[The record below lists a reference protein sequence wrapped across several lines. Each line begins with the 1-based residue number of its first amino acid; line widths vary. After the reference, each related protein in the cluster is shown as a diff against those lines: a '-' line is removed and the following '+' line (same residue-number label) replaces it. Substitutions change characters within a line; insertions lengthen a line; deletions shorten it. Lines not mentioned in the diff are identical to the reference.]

1 MKKITILIVD
11 DHKLLRQ
18 TWSFILSNNLGY
30 KVIGECDNAQD
41 AIQLAATLQPN
52 IIILDINLP
61 RMNGIEAVPH
71 ILKSSPG
78 SKILGVSMHNK
89 PAYARRMIKD
99 GAMGY
104 VCKNSSSKEMFN
116 ALEEISNGKKYICQE
131 IKEILAKQIISNE
144 EEHNLKALSVRE
156 LEIIHYIKRGFSS
169 KQIAE
174 KIFIS
179 VKTVE
184 VHRYNILKKLKLRNT
199 AALINYININQ
210 LDEMD

>member
-1 MKKITILIVD
+1 
-11 DHKLLRQ
+11 
-18 TWSFILSNNLGY
+18 
-30 KVIGECDNAQD
+30 
-41 AIQLAATLQPN
+41 
-52 IIILDINLP
+52 
-61 RMNGIEAVPH
+61 
-71 ILKSSPG
+71 
-78 SKILGVSMHNK
+78 
-89 PAYARRMIKD
+89 
-99 GAMGY
+99 
-104 VCKNSSSKEMFN
+104 MFN